1 MRRLKYLTV
10 CSGIEAQ
17 STAWDEH
24 WDAVAF
30 ADVDPFCNAFLAHKY
45 PSIPNLGDM
54 TAIDWSQI
62 EDTDIFMG
70 STPCQSFSLA
80 GSRKSL
86 NDSRGQLTKTFVEAW
101 NELTARDQCPI
112 LFWENVD
119 GVLSTKDN
127 AFGCML
133 AAILGE
139 EEPIASRRK
148 NGKWSRSGFFL
159 GQHRSVAYR
168 VVDAQYFGVPQRRN
182 RIFLCAINTRV
193 LGKLFPQIPAG
204 ELSGLGGIP
213 AAILFEPEGERRAV
227 AKVGKAK
234 GKAAKAAKTGIGE
247 PPQFCREELLAIA
260 IADHLGL
267 DPSDRDWQ
275 LANEQD
281 VAGPILANC
290 GTKQWLG
297 NQDGFSGKY
306 HLVKE
311 ISFSSNDNLLDAG
324 EVCPP
329 IRRGGH
335 SSNAPAIAFSSR
347 DQRRSASETCP
358 AIRSNNAAAIAFS
371 SVDNGRDA
379 GEVCPPIRSG
389 KHDQSWMNGRGGG
402 AAIALEGNRTT
413 YITRRF
419 TPTECLRLMGFPDDH
434 LDFMYQNKPASDTR
448 KYAAIG
454 NSIAVPCLS
463 WLQRRTVKVLD
474 AIAESLN

>member
-17 STAWDEH
+17 STAWDEQ

-30 ADVDPFCNAFLAHKY
+30 ADVDPFCNAFLAHKH

-54 TAIDWSQI
+54 TAIDWAQI
-62 EDTDIFMG
+62 KDADIFMG

-80 GSRKSL
+80 GSRRSL
-86 NDSRGQLTKTFVEAW
+86 DDSRGQLTKTFVEAW
-101 NELTARDQCPI
+101 NELTARNQCPV

-119 GVLSTKDN
+119 GVLSTRDN

-168 VVDAQYFGVPQRRN
+168 VIDAQYFGVPQRRN
-182 RIFLCAINTRV
+182 RIFLCAIDTRV
-193 LGKLFPQIPAG
+193 LGKLFPKIPAG
-204 ELSGLGGIP
+204 DLAGMGGIP
-213 AAILFEPEGERRAV
+213 AAILFEPESQGRV
-227 AKVGKAK
+227 IAK
-234 GKAAKAAKTGIGE
+234 GSKARGKTTKAIKTSFRE
-247 PPQFCREELLAIA
+247 PLNVCREELLAIA
-260 IADHLGL
+260 IADHLGIEEFG
-267 DPSDRDWQ
+267 DWQ
-275 LANEQD
+275 LANEEP
-281 VAGPILANC
+281 VCGPILANC

-297 NQDGFSGKY
+297 NQEGFSGRY

-311 ISFSSNDNLLDAG
+311 ISFSSNGALLDAG
-324 EVCPP
+324 DACPP
-329 IRRGGH
+329 IRKGGH
-335 SSNAPAIAFSSR
+335 SNNAP
-347 DQRRSASETCP
+347 
-358 AIRSNNAAAIAFS
+358 AIAFS

-389 KHDQSWMNGRGGG
+389 KHDKSWMNGRGGG
-402 AAIALEGNRTT
+402 AAIALEDTRTT

-419 TPTECLRLMGFPDDH
+419 TPTECLRLMGFPDDY
-434 LDFMYQNKPASDTR
+434 LDFEYQGRPASDTR

-454 NSIAVPCLS
+454 NSIVVPCLS
-463 WLQRRTVKVLD
+463 WLQRRTIKVLD
-474 AIAESLN
+474 AIADQWSKVLIENT

>member
-17 STAWDEH
+17 STAWDEE

-30 ADVDPFCNAFLAHKY
+30 SDVDPFCNAFLAQKY
-45 PSIPNLGDM
+45 PSVPNLGDM
-54 TAIDWSQI
+54 TDIDWSQI
-62 EDTDIFMG
+62 KDADIFMG

-80 GSRKSL
+80 GSRRSL
-86 NDSRGQLTKTFVEAW
+86 DDSRGQLTKTFVEAW
-101 NELTARDQCPI
+101 NELTAISLCPI

-119 GVLSTKDN
+119 GVLSTSDN

-168 VVDAQYFGVPQRRN
+168 VVDAQYLGVPQRRN
-182 RIFLCAINTRV
+182 RIFLCAIDFRV
-193 LGKLFPQIPAG
+193 LGKLFPEVSSSNLS
-204 ELSGLGGIP
+204 ELAGIP
-213 AAILFEPEGERRAV
+213 AAILFEPESQKRFVTKSRNSKSKTTKV
-227 AKVGKAK
+227 AKTSA
-234 GKAAKAAKTGIGE
+234 TE
-247 PPQFCREELLAIA
+247 PLNFCREELLANA

-267 DPSDRDWQ
+267 DEFDSDWQ
-275 LANEQD
+275 LANQES
-281 VAGPILANC
+281 VSGPILANC
-290 GTKQWLG
+290 GKKQWLG
-297 NQDGFSGKY
+297 NQEGFSGRY

-311 ISFSSNDNLLDAG
+311 ISFSASGSLLDAG
-324 EVCPP
+324 DACPP
-329 IRRGGH
+329 IRKGGH
-335 SSNAPAIAFSSR
+335 SNNAP
-347 DQRRSASETCP
+347 
-358 AIRSNNAAAIAFS
+358 AIAFS

-379 GEVCPPIRSG
+379 GEVCPPIRAG
-389 KHDQSWMNGRGGG
+389 KHDKTWMNGRGGG
-402 AAIALEGNRTT
+402 AAIAIEEARTT

-419 TPTECLRLMGFPDDH
+419 TPTECLRLMGFPDDY
-434 LDFMYQNKPASDTR
+434 LDFSYQGKPASDTR

-463 WLQRRTVKVLD
+463 WLQRRTIKVLD
-474 AIAESLN
+474 AIAQSFN

>member
-17 STAWDEH
+17 STAWDKD

-30 ADVDPFCNAFLAHKY
+30 SEIDPFCNAFLAHKY
-45 PSIPNLGDM
+45 PSVPNLGDLNG
-54 TAIDWSQI
+54 IDWSSI
-62 EDTDIFMG
+62 NDADIFMG
-70 STPCQSFSLA
+70 STPCQAFSLA
-80 GSRKSL
+80 GNRLSMG
-86 NDSRGQLTKTFVEAW
+86 DSRGQLTKTFVEAW
-101 NELTARDQCPI
+101 NELTTRNQCPI

-139 EEPIASRRK
+139 AEPIASRRK

-168 VVDAQYFGVPQRRN
+168 VVDAQHFGVPQRRN
-182 RIFLCAINTRV
+182 RIFLCAIDTRV

-204 ELSGLGGIP
+204 NLTGLAGIP
-213 AAILFEPEGERRAV
+213 AAILFEPEGERRV
-227 AKVGKAK
+227 VTKVSKAK
-234 GKAAKAAKTGIGE
+234 SKTTKIAKASFGE
-247 PPQFCREELLAIA
+247 SPQFCREELLAIA

-275 LANEQD
+275 LANEED

-297 NQDGFSGKY
+297 NQEGFSGRY

-311 ISFSSNDNLLDAG
+311 ISFSSNGALLKAG
-324 EVCPP
+324 NACPP
-329 IRRGGH
+329 IRKGGH
-335 SSNAPAIAFSSR
+335 SNNAP
-347 DQRRSASETCP
+347 
-358 AIRSNNAAAIAFS
+358 AIAFS

-379 GEVCPPIRSG
+379 GEVCPPIRAG
-389 KHDQSWMNGRGGG
+389 KHDKSWMNGRGGG
-402 AAIALEGNRTT
+402 AAIAIEDTRTT

-419 TPTECLRLMGFPDDH
+419 TPTECLRLMGFPDDY
-434 LDFMYQNKPASDTR
+434 LDFEYQGKPASDTR

-454 NSIAVPCLS
+454 NSIAVPCLA
-463 WLQRRTVKVLD
+463 WLQCRTTKVFD
-474 AIAESLN
+474 AIAESFN

>member
-17 STAWDEH
+17 STAWDKE

-30 ADVDPFCNAFLAHKY
+30 SEIDLFCNAFLSHKY
-45 PSIPNLGDM
+45 PAIPNLGDL
-54 TAIDWSQI
+54 TAIAWSQI

-86 NDSRGQLTKTFVEAW
+86 DDSRGQLTKTFVEAW
-101 NELTARDQCPI
+101 NELTARNQCPI

-139 EEPIASRRK
+139 AEPIASRRK

-159 GQHRSVAYR
+159 GQRRSVAYR
-168 VVDAQYFGVPQRRN
+168 VIDAQHFGVPQRRN
-182 RIFLCAINTRV
+182 RIFLCAIDTRV

-204 ELSGLGGIP
+204 DLSGLAGIP
-213 AAILFEPEGERRAV
+213 AAILFEPEGERRV
-227 AKVGKAK
+227 VTKVSKAK
-234 GKAAKAAKTGIGE
+234 GKTAKAAKAGIGE

-267 DPSDRDWQ
+267 DPSDRDWR
-275 LANEQD
+275 LANEED
-281 VAGPILANC
+281 VVGPILANC

-297 NQDGFSGKY
+297 NQEGFSGRY

-329 IRRGGH
+329 IRKGGH
-335 SSNAPAIAFSSR
+335 SNNAP
-347 DQRRSASETCP
+347 
-358 AIRSNNAAAIAFS
+358 AIAFS

-379 GEVCPPIRSG
+379 GEVCPPIRAG
-389 KHDQSWMNGRGGG
+389 KHDKSWMNGRGGG
-402 AAIALEGNRTT
+402 AAIALEGRTT
-413 YITRRF
+413 YIARRF
-419 TPTECLRLMGFPDDH
+419 TPTECLRLMGFPDDY
-434 LDFMYQNKPASDTR
+434 LDFEYQGKSASDTR
-448 KYAAIG
+448 KYAVIG

-463 WLQRRTVKVLD
+463 WLQRRTIKVLD
-474 AIAESLN
+474 AIAESFN